1 MIPRIRK
8 GRGGGGCRRWRTQ
21 QASLDREAKRLPNKI
36 VRRFQLASLAVIIVV
51 YLLPSS
57 FAFQQCRLASSRQQ
71 QHTLTRSAAAAS
83 VTTNA
88 VETHHNPSDEKSS
101 RIQKTI
107 TTAAATIQTPSPEH
121 DIELLSIYKSNKH
134 LENNIVRLGR
144 TGRTEQALQL
154 YQAIWT
160 LDSLKDQY
168 RKIVQRRKSSS
179 TSTTNDT
186 AIQLEWNNEKLSP
199 TLTNFVTKSKLK
211 PTTRLMNSAID
222 ACARATRPQKHQST
236 AFTIFHHATNSSNDD
251 GTKKWSGALSPNVFT
266 FGALLACCA
275 RNGDTESSL
284 KLLHELEDGSVYPD
298 VMPNGVIYSTVISA
312 CERSDEPNVDLALE
326 LLNNAIVTL
335 SSSAGAAESG
345 GGKGKTSVAAAM
357 GVVGYNAAISTMAR
371 AAEWKMA
378 VQLLDEMIIHSQSTS
393 RFSSS
398 PHSIV
403 NWETSIPE
411 VEMKPL
417 LHVLHDDK
425 YDDLDIVVPKPDEVT
440 FGTVLAACERS
451 GEWEELETS
460 IPEVEMKPLL
470 HVLHDD
476 KYDDLDIVVPKPDEV
491 TFGTVLAACERS
503 GEWEELLRIAKAAI
517 EYGVKL
523 DGMALTSALHACQQL
538 GLAEEALSYL
548 ELMKQLGDDDTPIT
562 RGRQRLGA
570 KQPLR
575 GPDGVAYRLAIS
587 ACARA
592 GGHRW
597 QDGIRLLNEMRG
609 SKSKDCAPDVV
620 AYTAAIAGCSEAGE
634 YTHAMK
640 LIQTMRQEGIQPNVV
655 TFSAVINACASASAN
670 LARKR
675 EEEDRSIGMEEVRL
689 PMTRALKLLEAMKSP
704 TSTTKPN
711 IVTYNAAIRAC
722 AEGLNLAG
730 AFNLLRQL
738 KDDELEPTIVTY
750 GSLMTAC
757 ERVGDVEAASRV
769 FRMVKEDNEDNDDI
783 QANEIIYGAA
793 ISCCRKANEPE
804 RALLLLR
811 KMISDELRPNTATF
825 NTVIAALAEG
835 KPDSKIDNNIL
846 WEKALA
852 VFKVMKS
859 KHAPAGVAP
868 NRQTY
873 NILIRCLDANLQPGY
888 AESLLIAMRKDG
900 FVPDVDLYTLTV
912 RSYERC
918 GNPMKALRLMESMRE
933 VGYHFYEVKMLDDAF
948 KSGVK
953 ILNQV
958 GRGFTSDDKSVKG
971 PFFSTEN
978 DALDYF
984 GDDDDYDDDDEY
996 DYSLLNSLKY

>member
-8 GRGGGGCRRWRTQ
+8 GRRGGGCRRWRTQ
-21 QASLDREAKRLPNKI
+21 QASLDREAKRLRNKI
-36 VRRFQLASLAVIIVV
+36 VSRFQLASLAAVIIAV

-57 FAFQQCRLASSRQQ
+57 VAFQQYRFAASRQH
-71 QHTLTRSAAAAS
+71 QHTIRKPLISSATAAS
-83 VTTNA
+83 VTTNT
-88 VETHHNPSDEKSS
+88 VETHHNPSDEKIS

-179 TSTTNDT
+179 TSTTDTTNNDT

-236 AFTIFHHATNSSNDD
+236 AFTIFTHATNSSNDD

-284 KLLHELEDGSVYPD
+284 KLLHELEDGRVYPD
-298 VMPNGVIYSTVISA
+298 VIPNGVIYSTVISA

-335 SSSAGAAESG
+335 SSSSAGAAENQ
-345 GGKGKTSVAAAM
+345 KKNNVATAM

-398 PHSIV
+398 PHSIL

-411 VEMKPL
+411 AEMKPL

-425 YDDLDIVVPKPDEVT
+425 YDDLN
-440 FGTVLAACERS
+440 
-451 GEWEELETS
+451 
-460 IPEVEMKPLL
+460 
-470 HVLHDD
+470 
-476 KYDDLDIVVPKPDEV
+476 IVVPKPDEV

-548 ELMKQLGDDDTPIT
+548 ELMKQLDDDDTPIT

-592 GGHRW
+592 PGGHRW
-597 QDGIRLLNEMRG
+597 QDGIRLLNEMRE

-655 TFSAVINACASASAN
+655 TFSAVINACATASAN

-704 TSTTKPN
+704 TSITKPN

-811 KMISDELRPNTATF
+811 KMISDELRPNAATF

-859 KHAPAGVAP
+859 KHSPAGVAP

-888 AESLLIAMRKDG
+888 AESLLNAMRKDG

-971 PFFSTEN
+971 PFFSAEN

-984 GDDDDYDDDDEY
+984 GDDDDYYDDDEY

>member
-36 VRRFQLASLAVIIVV
+36 IVRRFQLASLAAVIIAV

-57 FAFQQCRLASSRQQ
+57 DAFQQCSLAASRQQ
-71 QHTLTRSAAAAS
+71 QVHIRKPLIHSASAAS

-88 VETHHNPSDEKSS
+88 VETHPTEEKSS

-179 TSTTNDT
+179 TSTTDTANNDT

-236 AFTIFHHATNSSNDD
+236 AFTIFTHATNSSNDD

-298 VMPNGVIYSTVISA
+298 VIPNGVIYSTVISA

-335 SSSAGAAESG
+335 SSSSAGASESG
-345 GGKGKTSVAAAM
+345 GNQKKNNVAAAM
-357 GVVGYNAAISTMAR
+357 GVVGYNAAISTLAR

-378 VQLLDEMIIHSQSTS
+378 VQLLDEMIIHSQSSTS

-398 PHSIV
+398 PHSIL

-411 VEMKPL
+411 AEMKPL

-425 YDDLDIVVPKPDEVT
+425 YDDLN
-440 FGTVLAACERS
+440 
-451 GEWEELETS
+451 
-460 IPEVEMKPLL
+460 
-470 HVLHDD
+470 
-476 KYDDLDIVVPKPDEV
+476 IVVPKPDEV

-592 GGHRW
+592 PGGHRW
-597 QDGIRLLNEMRG
+597 QDGIRLLNEMRE

-640 LIQTMRQEGIQPNVV
+640 LIQTMRQDGIQPNVV

-704 TSTTKPN
+704 TSITKPN

-738 KDDELEPTIVTY
+738 KDDELKPTIVTY

-769 FRMVKEDNEDNDDI
+769 FRMVKEDNDDNDDI

-835 KPDSKIDNNIL
+835 KPDSKIDNSIL

-888 AESLLIAMRKDG
+888 AESLLNAMRKDG

-958 GRGFTSDDKSVKG
+958 GRGFTSDDKSVQG
-971 PFFSTEN
+971 PFFSAEN

-984 GDDDDYDDDDEY
+984 GDDDYYDDDEY